1 MAFAPQFNTKNII
14 TDKEK
19 QRRAAIHQRNLEEIK
34 RKEGAY
40 KLGRKQSTELKLDFS
55 MRIHK
60 KRQDFEISE
69 GERARNK

>member
-1 MAFAPQFNTKNII
+1 MAFAPQFTNKNII

-34 RKEGAY
+34 RKEGVY

-60 KRQDFEISE
+60 KRYEFDTSE
-69 GERARNK
+69 VERARNK